1 MLSYKIRRER
11 IMYKYTVQAFN
22 ESDLGKLAVINIVVT
37 AATEEEALEKAA
49 QIKERSNY
57 SIIGIELLEGD
68 SRPQIKK
75 G

>member
-1 MLSYKIRRER
+1 
-11 IMYKYTVQAFN
+11 MYKYTVQAFN

-37 AATEEEALEKAA
+37 AANETEALEKAK
-49 QIKERSNY
+49 QIKERTTY
-57 SIIGIELLEGD
+57 SIIGIEVLDGD

>member
-1 MLSYKIRRER
+1 
-11 IMYKYTVQAFN
+11 MYKYTVQAFN

-37 AATEEEALEKAA
+37 AASEEEALEKAKT
-49 QIKERSNY
+49 IKERTTY
-57 SIIGIELLEGD
+57 SVIGIEVLEGD

>member
-1 MLSYKIRRER
+1 MF
-11 IMYKYTVQAFN
+11 KYTVQAFN

-37 AATEEEALEKAA
+37 ASSEEEALEKAR
-49 QIKERSNY
+49 QIKERTDY
-57 SIIGIELLEGD
+57 SIIGIEVLEGD

>member
-1 MLSYKIRRER
+1 
-11 IMYKYTVQAFN
+11 MYKYTVQAFN

-37 AATEEEALEKAA
+37 ASSEEEALEKAKA
-49 QIKERSNY
+49 IKERTTY
-57 SIIGIELLEGD
+57 SIIGIEVLEGD

>member
-37 AATEEEALEKAA
+37 AATEEEALEKAKT
-49 QIKERSNY
+49 IKERTTY
-57 SIIGIELLEGD
+57 SVIGIEVLEGD

>member
-1 MLSYKIRRER
+1 
-11 IMYKYTVQAFN
+11 MYKYTVQAFN

-37 AATEEEALEKAA
+37 ASDEAEALEKAKA
-49 QIKERSNY
+49 IKERTTY
-57 SIIGIELLEGD
+57 SIIGIEVLEGD

>member
-1 MLSYKIRRER
+1 
-11 IMYKYTVQAFN
+11 
-22 ESDLGKLAVINIVVT
+22 VVT
-37 AATEEEALEKAA
+37 AANEEEALEKAA

>member
-1 MLSYKIRRER
+1 
-11 IMYKYTVQAFN
+11 MYKYTVQAFN

-37 AATEEEALEKAA
+37 ASDEAEALEKAK
-49 QIKERSNY
+49 QIKERTTY
-57 SIIGIELLEGD
+57 SIIGIEVLDGD

>member
-1 MLSYKIRRER
+1 
-11 IMYKYTVQAFN
+11 MYKYTVQAFN

-37 AATEEEALEKAA
+37 AADEAEALEKAK
-49 QIKERSNY
+49 QIKERTTY
-57 SIIGIELLEGD
+57 SVIGIEVLDGD